1 MAKLNSADRAM
12 QTMAAMP
19 PPASHPAPESS
30 GAIRA
35 GNSSTR
41 MKASRADR
49 RLFNTARLLKTPEG
63 GEQEGDGGRYP
74 SLHPR
79 LLVERKSHL
88 AHKSRAAGHA
98 PTVSETFGFPR
109 NGNK

>member
-49 RLFNTARLLKTPEG
+49 RLFNTARLLKTPQG
-63 GEQEGDGGRYP
+63 GEKEGDGARSP
-74 SLHPR
+74 SLPPR
-79 LLVERKSHL
+79 LLAERKSHL
-88 AHKSRAAGHA
+88 AHKSRPAGHA
-98 PTVSETFGFPR
+98 PTVRETLGFSPNR
-109 NGNK
+109 NK